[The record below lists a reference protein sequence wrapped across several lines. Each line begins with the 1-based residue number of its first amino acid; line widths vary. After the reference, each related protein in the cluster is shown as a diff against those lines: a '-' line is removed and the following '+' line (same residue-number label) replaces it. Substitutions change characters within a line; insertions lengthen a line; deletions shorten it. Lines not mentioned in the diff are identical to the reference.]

1 MSVTRKG
8 QVPSRTPV
16 PGPLPETKS
25 KEAAGPQISG
35 PGPVRDWESLSV
47 RDQDGGGGDL
57 CRMTSQ
63 GTAEGRGAWA
73 VPL

>member
-1 MSVTRKG
+1 MTRKG

-35 PGPVRDWESLSV
+35 PGPVRDCECLSV
-47 RDQDGGGGDL
+47 RDQDGGGGV
-57 CRMTSQ
+57 TSA
-63 GTAEGRGAWA
+63 G
-73 VPL
+73 